1 MDSIENTYV
10 IGDVHGCIHTL
21 KALISK
27 LPIDADI
34 IFVGDLVDKGN
45 FPKEVMEFVINSGY
59 KSILGNHEALMLKH
73 IEDALLHNKISNWG
87 TKNNFGGSK
96 TIENYKDDIP
106 TLKRHLE
113 WIKTLPR
120 YIEIDKFFITHAFAL
135 PYYKR
140 RESVDSHVGLMSNR
154 PSDIEEWGWNW
165 EDGYENY
172 EVINIYGHEIVDS
185 IDISKN
191 HVGIDTGAHKGRR
204 LSAICLGSMQIL
216 SVPTD
221 IRDID

>member
-10 IGDVHGCIHTL
+10 IGDVHGCIYTL

-27 LPIDADI
+27 LPADANI
-34 IFVGDLVDKGN
+34 VFVGDLVDKGN
-45 FPKEVMEFVINSGY
+45 FPKEVIKFVINSGY
-59 KSILGNHEALMLKH
+59 KSILGNHEAYMLKY
-73 IEDALLHNKISNWG
+73 IEDALLHNKVSDWS
-87 TKNNFGGSK
+87 TEKHFGGYK

-140 RESVDSHVGLMSNR
+140 RDSVEAHIGLMSNR
-154 PSDIEEWGWNW
+154 PNSIDKWGWNW

-204 LSAICLGSMQIL
+204 LSAICLGSMQII
-216 SVPTD
+216 SVLTD